1 MVNIAPSSST
11 IDILMATYNGGKY
24 LSEQFDSIVN
34 QTHKDWK
41 LIIHDDGSS
50 DNTVYIIKQ
59 YMLRYPEKIIL
70 IDNDVYTGEA
80 KNNFAYLM
88 QFSSSQ
94 YITLCDQDDV
104 WFPHKLEMMISLLQK
119 YDLVMSD
126 VIIVDEVKNL
136 LNESFY
142 KLNHSKRGF
151 LNNLVH
157 NSYIGCAMAFN
168 RKIYESAMPIPKNI
182 PMHDWWIGLV
192 AEIFGSVIFTDDKL
206 MYYRRHNTNASQTSE
221 KSKYSIF
228 KKISF
233 RGIIVSYII
242 LRWIR
247 QFIAR

>member
-1 MVNIAPSSST
+1 MVNIAQSSST
-11 IDILMATYNGGKY
+11 IDILMATFNGEKY
-24 LSEQFDSIVN
+24 LSEQFDSILN
-34 QTHKDWK
+34 QTYKDWK
-41 LIIHDDGSS
+41 LIIHDDGSI
-50 DNTVYIIKQ
+50 DNTVYIIKE
-59 YMLRYPEKIIL
+59 YMLQYPEKIIL
-70 IDNDVYTGEA
+70 IDDDICTGEA

-88 QFSSSQ
+88 QFSSSP

-104 WFPHKLEMMISLLQK
+104 WFPHKLETMISLLQK

-126 VIIVDEVKNL
+126 VIIVDEVKHL
-136 LNESFY
+136 LNDSFY

-151 LNNLVH
+151 LNNLLH

-168 RKIYESAMPIPKNI
+168 RKIYERVMPIPKNI
-182 PMHDWWIGLV
+182 PMHDWWIGLI
-192 AEIFGSVIFTDDKL
+192 AEIFGSVVFTDDKL